1 VHSKNF
7 ISKQFISLCYHLH
20 GSESYARFKNKFYDL
35 LENPRSVWRW
45 WIDGSM
51 IFLVLSS
58 ILLFIIGIR
67 YPLPQ
72 WANHYES
79 FVVGTFI
86 FEYLLRFWL
95 SSQFHQDFIE
105 EYEKSEL
112 LGYPFKLSKSLWFG
126 IKNKSRYVLSPLGII
141 DLLAIIP
148 SYRPLRILRFFLLF
162 RLFKLFRYV
171 NSVNTFVS
179 VLKEK
184 SVELGILSLFMSFVI
199 ISASTSIYIFEIEQ
213 PNTQIHNF
221 FDALYWTIVT
231 ISTVGYGDITP
242 VTSEGRVVALALIIA
257 GIVVISFLTS
267 IIVSGFTRKIDEL
280 HRIRAL
286 SLIHRRKD
294 WIVLFGFGRLG
305 HAVVSH
311 LKQNYQRRLI
321 ILDNR
326 EANVE
331 SARELGFIS
340 LNFDAKKANQL
351 EGLMEGSEIAV
362 GLCLTGDDIA
372 NVFASLAIKKIAPK
386 AKLLA
391 RVNEPEHTQ
400 IIKNS
405 GVALI
410 YSSADVVAEI
420 AAEYIGQPVAFRAI
434 QGIVSRDS
442 EFEIDTIIIKESCNA
457 LNQTLKKINF
467 SGFNLRF
474 IGVVTSVERQQ
485 GFQTSNI
492 DEDYFYFNPPKN
504 FILNSGD
511 YIVVL
516 GHEHNIKRFRVQ
528 LHSRKGALV
537 S

>member
-1 VHSKNF
+1 MVAQLIVRVCFFLKRSTTYLK
-7 ISKQFISLCYHLH
+7 IKQGCY
-20 GSESYARFKNKFYDL
+20 NL
-35 LENPRSVWRW
+35 LENPRSKWRW
-45 WIDGSM
+45 WIDGTM

-58 ILLFIIGIR
+58 ILLFIIGFR
-67 YPLPQ
+67 YPLPP
-72 WANHYES
+72 WADLYEY

-86 FEYLLRFWL
+86 VEYLMRFWL
-95 SSQFHQDFIE
+95 SSQFHQDIIE
-105 EYEKSEL
+105 EYEKSETV
-112 LGYPFKLSKSLWFG
+112 GYPFQLLKSLWKGFS
-126 IKNKSRYVLSPLGII
+126 NKMQYVFSPLGII

-184 SVELGILSLFMSFVI
+184 RIELGILSLFMSFI
-199 ISASTSIYIFEIEQ
+199 ILSASTSIYIFETKQ
-213 PNTQIHNF
+213 PGSQIHNF
-221 FDALYWTIVT
+221 FDALYWSVVT

-242 VTSEGRVVALALIIA
+242 VSNEGRVVALALIIA

-305 HAVVSH
+305 HSVVSH
-311 LKQNYQRRLI
+311 LKNNYQKKLL

-326 EANVE
+326 DSNVDN
-331 SARELGFIS
+331 AREMGFIS

-351 EGLMEGSEIAV
+351 QNLMEGSEIAV

-372 NVFASLAIKKIAPK
+372 NVFASLAIHNLAPN
-386 AKLLA
+386 AQVIS
-391 RVNEPEHTQ
+391 RVNDPAHTQ

-405 GVALI
+405 GVDMI
-410 YSSADVVAEI
+410 FSSADVVAEI
-420 AAEYIGQPVAFRAI
+420 AAEYIGQPVAFQAI

-442 EFEIDTIIIKESCNA
+442 QFEIDTVIVIDKCCA
-457 LNQTLKKINF
+457 LNRGLNEINF
-467 SGFNLRF
+467 AEYHLRC
-474 IGVVTSVERQQ
+474 IGVVTS
-485 GFQTSNI
+485 TLKADTDHTINI
-492 DEDYFYFNPPKN
+492 MHQYFYFNPPRD
-504 FILNSGD
+504 FILNAQD
-511 YIVVL
+511 FLVLL
-516 GHEHNIKRFRVQ
+516 GHEDNISRFRDR
-528 LHSRKGALV
+528 LHSNKGVLLQ
-537 S
+537 